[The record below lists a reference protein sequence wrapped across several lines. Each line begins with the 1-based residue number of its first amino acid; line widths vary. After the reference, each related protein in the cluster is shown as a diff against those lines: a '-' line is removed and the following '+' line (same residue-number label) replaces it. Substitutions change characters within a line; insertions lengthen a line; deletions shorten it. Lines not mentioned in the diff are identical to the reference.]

1 LRHEA
6 GDGGGVA
13 GVLLMAKRNHAHA
26 CGLCHAGEVRDRDTG
41 QTEDRV
47 DAVELQGIDHQIE
60 SRQSLP
66 VRHPMCDLRFNGS
79 IPPPTL

>member
-13 GVLLMAKRNHAHA
+13 GVLLMAERDHAHA
-26 CGLCHAGEVRDRDTG
+26 CGLCHAGEVGDRDTG

-47 DAVELQGIDHQIE
+47 DAVELESIDDQMEAVGH
-60 SRQSLP
+60 L
-66 VRHPMCDLRFNGS
+66 
-79 IPPPTL
+79 